1 MTKKLT
7 KPQAKAL
14 WAAFAHNNALNTRTG
29 RMGGANRRMVERMAA
44 DNLLNDNPP
53 FPITLKGM
61 RALESHLRAV
71 WARDGRVSDLADLTR
86 VEDALKPFSA
96 TVTA

>member
-14 WAAFAHNNALNTRTG
+14 WAAFAHNNALRTRTG
-29 RMGGANRRMVERMAA
+29 IMGGANRRMVERMAA
-44 DNLLNDNPP
+44 DRLLNDKPP

-61 RALESHLRAV
+61 RVLETHLRAV
-71 WARDGRVSDLADLTR
+71 WARHGRVSDLADLTK
-86 VEDALKPFSA
+86 VEDALRPFAGKVVS
-96 TVTA
+96 